1 MRCAPDGDARANAGI
16 YTGYCNDVLD
26 RPTQIV
32 SAINNAPLKIQSTFS
47 YNDTARTV
55 TVTRDKNAYGDNL
68 LKGTSFYDGLGR
80 TTESRT
86 YENSTDYI
94 TVQQRPFVMRQDPD
108 TLTWV
113 AATES

>member
-68 LKGTSFYDGLGR
+68 LKGVSFYEPAAWWRSLTAAAR
-80 TTESRT
+80 AAPAIITATTRS
-86 YENSTDYI
+86 
-94 TVQQRPFVMRQDPD
+94 
-108 TLTWV
+108 
-113 AATES
+113 